1 MERETVDKGDYYTIL
16 FKKKK
21 DSGLHEIILGLFIRQ
36 SICSFIKLFIE
47 EFFSFVKGVVLVL

>member
-16 FKKKK
+16 FKKK

-36 SICSFIKLFIE
+36 SMCSFIKLFIE